1 MIKYIRSFFGIF
13 ESLFSWMSTSLKQNT
28 AAYCELQTADS
39 ETVLVAHDGSLISV
53 LRLEGVTS
61 LIGKG
66 EFDQIQLGLQQSLQ
80 TIMSQAGHVIQVYFS
95 YNRDEVRGEISEIL
109 NPAEVTAKRLGL
121 RLNDLFQERI
131 NHLSNYCAHEEVY
144 IVLWTR
150 LKSLTN
156 EQIKRATR
164 DKRRVISKQK
174 IPPFKSTQ
182 NIIAAIPDLRESH
195 DSFIRS
201 VTNDFNNWGLVTQ
214 LLEVH
219 DAVHVMRK
227 SADPEFTDRSW
238 RPSLPGDKI
247 TIKASKEAAGEIS
260 DILWPSL
267 ARQILPRDA
276 ENVDLR
282 TARVGDRIYASV
294 FINLFPK
301 DIQTFA
307 RLMGRTLQTRIPW
320 RISFLFES
328 DGLAG
333 TNIRKVLSSVLSV
346 TSAQNRL
353 IHDSLNLLN
362 YINLNTDDAVV
373 KLRVSAATWAPEGDV
388 RLLRARASMLAKA
401 IEGWGSCD
409 VSELSG
415 DPYEGVVS
423 SMVGVSGTSVATAS
437 IAPLSDVLY
446 MLPLFRP
453 ASPWEHGAILFRSP
467 DGKPWPYHPGSHHQ
481 TTWIDLF
488 YARPGSGKS
497 VLSNAINLA
506 VCLSAGIQRLP
517 RISIIDIGPSSS
529 GLILLLKDA
538 LPADKKHLVAYHRL
552 RMRSDYAINPF
563 DTQLGCRHPTPQERA
578 FLVNFLSL
586 LATPI
591 GSDKTYDGVA
601 DMSGLI
607 VDELYKNKADDGNPN
622 VYAIGIEESIDDI
635 LEEIGF
641 VQDSQTSWWEVTDA
655 LFMAG
660 FTHEALLA
668 QRHAMPVLADVAA
681 ICRLPAI
688 QDLYGKITAP
698 TGEPLIHAFARM
710 ISSAVREYPIIS
722 QVTRFDLGD
731 ARVVALDLDEV
742 ARSGGD
748 AANRQTAVMY
758 MLARYVL
765 ARHYFL
771 TDDNVADMS
780 EAYRHHHQAR
790 IAEIREDPKRIVFD
804 EFHRTAKAQAVR
816 DQVIQDM
823 REGRKWKVQVALLSQ
838 SLEDFDEIMVE
849 FATSVFIMEAGPE
862 QAVRKTAK
870 VFGLTSTAEIALK
883 TRVHGPRE
891 GGATFLAQFATKYGL
906 NTQLLT
912 ATLGPVELW
921 ALNTTAEDVNI
932 RNQLY
937 KKIGPKEARRILSHL
952 FPSGTAAKALEDRY
966 AEYKEE
972 GRMIDD
978 SAKTSVMQELIHD
991 ILQEY
996 YGVAEQEKPKT
1007 VNAVKKPVTADA
1019 Q

>member
-1 MIKYIRSFFGIF
+1 MKIIKSFAGLFD
-13 ESLFSWMSTSLKQNT
+13 SLFAWLSNTLKQSTS
-28 AAYCELQTADS
+28 AYCELQTADS
-39 ETVLVAHDGSLISV
+39 STVLVAHDGSLISV
-53 LRLEGVTS
+53 LRLEGVTA
-61 LIGKG
+61 LIGRE
-66 EFDQIQLGLQQSLQ
+66 EFDKIQTGLQHALQ
-80 TIMSQAGHVIQVYFS
+80 TVMSQPGHVIQVYFS
-95 YNRDEVRGEISEIL
+95 YNKDEVRGEINEIL
-109 NPAEVTAKRLGL
+109 QPAEQTAKRLSLQLG
-121 RLNDLFQERI
+121 DLFKERM
-131 NHLSNYCAHEEVY
+131 NYLTKYCAHEEIY

-156 EQIKRATR
+156 EQIKRSTKE
-164 DKRRVISKQK
+164 KRKQIKKQK
-174 IPPFKSTQ
+174 IPPFKLTQ
-182 NIIAAIPDLRESH
+182 NLIAAIPDLRENH
-195 DSFIRS
+195 DSFVRS
-201 VTNDFNNWGLVTQ
+201 VVNEFNGLGLITE

-219 DAVHVMRK
+219 DAVYIMRR
-227 SADPEFTDRSW
+227 SADPEFTDREW
-238 RPSLPGDKI
+238 RPLLPGDKI
-247 TIKASKEAAGEIS
+247 TIKEPKAGTSEVS
-260 DILWPSL
+260 DILWPAL

-276 ENVDLR
+276 ENLDLR
-282 TARVGDRIYASV
+282 TARVGDRIYATV

-301 DIQTFA
+301 DIQTFV
-307 RLMGRTLQTRIPW
+307 RLFTRTLQTRIPW

-333 TNIRKVLSSVLSV
+333 TSIRKMLSSVLSV
-346 TSAQNRL
+346 TSTQNRL

-373 KLRVSAATWAPEGDV
+373 KLRVSAATWAPEGDI
-388 RLLRARASMLAKA
+388 RLLRARAAMLAKA

-409 VSELSG
+409 VSEISG
-415 DPYEGVVS
+415 DAYEGVVS
-423 SMVGVSGTSVATAS
+423 TMIGISGTSVATAS
-437 IAPLSDVLY
+437 IAPLSNVLY

-453 ASPWEHGAILFRSP
+453 ASPWTHGALLFRSP
-467 DGKPWPYHPGSHHQ
+467 DGKPWPYQPGSHQQ

-497 VLSNAINLA
+497 VLSNNINLA
-506 VCLSAGIQRLP
+506 VCLSSGIQRLP
-517 RISIIDIGPSSS
+517 HISIIDIGPSSS

-538 LPADKKHLVAYHRL
+538 LPADKKYLVAYHRL

-563 DTQLGCRHPTPQERA
+563 DTQLGCRYPTPQERA

-591 GSDKTYDGVA
+591 GSEKTYDGVA
-601 DMSGLI
+601 DMAGLI
-607 VDELYKNKADDGNPN
+607 IDELYKNKADDGNPN
-622 VYAIGIEESIDDI
+622 TFALGMEENIDGI

-641 VQDSQTSWWEVTDA
+641 VQDDQTTWWEVTDA

-660 FTHEALLA
+660 FTHEAMLA

-688 QDLYGKITAP
+688 QDLYGKIVAP

-765 ARHYFL
+765 GRHYFL
-771 TDDNVADMS
+771 TDDNVADMP
-780 EAYRHHHQAR
+780 EGYRHYHQAR

-838 SLEDFDEIMVE
+838 SLDDFDEIMVE
-849 FATSVFIMEAGPE
+849 FATSIFIMDAGPE
-862 QAVRKTAK
+862 QTVRKTAEI
-870 VFGLTSTAEIALK
+870 FGLSHTAEIALK

-891 GGATFLAQFATKYGL
+891 DGATFLAQFATKNGL

-921 ALNTTAEDVNI
+921 SLNTTAEDVNI

-937 KKIGPKEARRILSHL
+937 KRIGPKETRRILATM
-952 FPSGTAAKALEDRY
+952 FPSGTATKALEDRY
-966 AEYKEE
+966 ADYKEE
-972 GRMIDD
+972 GRLIDD
-978 SAKTSVMQELIHD
+978 TAKHGIMQSLINEILETYYSEKESAV
-991 ILQEY
+991 
-996 YGVAEQEKPKT
+996 V
-1007 VNAVKKPVTADA
+1007 
-1019 Q
+1019 